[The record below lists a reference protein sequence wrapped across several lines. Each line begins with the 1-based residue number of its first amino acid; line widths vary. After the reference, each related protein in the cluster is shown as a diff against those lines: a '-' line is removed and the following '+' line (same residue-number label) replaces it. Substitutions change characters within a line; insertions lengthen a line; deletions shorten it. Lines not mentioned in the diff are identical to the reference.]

1 MKPAGDPAP
10 GREES
15 QPGATGYAA
24 GQLALLSD
32 VRQEGLR
39 LVHAAAERGMPARL
53 IGGVAVWARCPSA
66 SIPQLQRDYGDVDI
80 ISLRKV
86 SRDLIRIA
94 ESMGYRPD
102 KLFNALHGAQRLN
115 FTDAATGRP
124 LDVLPD
130 RFAMCHAIDL
140 EDRLGI
146 DPITIPLADLL
157 LTKLQLVRTNRKDLL
172 DLSALLA
179 DHPPGGQEAG
189 SIDLGRLTALLGK
202 DWGFEHT
209 ARLTLA
215 KPRMSVSEFGLPE
228 AASGIVDERIAGIL
242 TALDNGTKSLGWHLR
257 ARVGER
263 IQWYELPEDVRH

>member
-1 MKPAGDPAP
+1 MGH
-10 GREES
+10 
-15 QPGATGYAA
+15 AA
-24 GQLALLSD
+24 GQLAPLGD

-39 LVHAAAERGMPARL
+39 LVHAATERGIPVRL

-66 SIPQLQRDYGDVDI
+66 MTPQLRRDYRDVDV

-86 SRDLIRIA
+86 SRDLIRFA

-124 LDVLPD
+124 LDVLLD
-130 RFAMCHAIDL
+130 RFAMCHTIDL
-140 EDRLGI
+140 RDRLGI
-146 DPITIPLADLL
+146 DPVTVPLADLL
-157 LTKLQLVRTNRKDLL
+157 LTKLQVVRINRKDLL

-179 DHPPGGQEAG
+179 DHPLGGQEAG
-189 SIDLGRLTALLGK
+189 SIDLGRLAALLGK

-209 ARLTLA
+209 ARLNLA
-215 KPRMSVSEFGLPE
+215 KLRESVAGFGLPE
-228 AASGIVDERIAGIL
+228 AVSGTVDQRIAAIL
-242 TALDNGTKSLGWHLR
+242 AALDKGTKSLGWQLR